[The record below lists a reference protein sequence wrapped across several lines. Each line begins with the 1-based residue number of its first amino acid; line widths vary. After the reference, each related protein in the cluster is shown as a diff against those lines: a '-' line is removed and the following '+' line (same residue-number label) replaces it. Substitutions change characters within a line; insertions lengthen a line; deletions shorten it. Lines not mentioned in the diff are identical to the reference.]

1 MLTRVLGERVA
12 QVLDRLLGGA
22 VDLLGDDDVERHQEI
37 TRASLA
43 RVNPAS
49 AHLHGL
55 AALGSGRHLHG
66 HGLVEGRD
74 FDLRAQRGLGERD
87 RHAHGEVLA
96 LAPEDRVLPYVHDD
110 EQVAGR
116 ATVRA
121 GRAPARHAD
130 ALAVADTGRDPHF
143 HVALAAFDSA
153 PAALVARVLDDGAAP
168 GARRAH
174 LRERERSLVDE
185 DLAAAAALRAD
196 VGRGAGLGTRTVAHR
211 AHGIGGEAHA
221 RRDAVHRVEE
231 VEVQLGLEV
240 GPALRTGLPGPAA
253 TTPGPA

>member
-74 FDLRAQRGLGERD
+74 LDLRAQRGLGERD

-96 LAPEDRVLPYVHDD
+96 LAPEDRVLPDVHDD
-110 EQVAGR
+110 EEIAGR
-116 ATVRA
+116 AAVRA
-121 GRAPARHAD
+121 RCPAARYAD
-130 ALAVADTGRDPHF
+130 ALTVVDTGRDPHL
-143 HVALAAFDSA
+143 HVAAAAFHAAS
-153 PAALVARVLDDGAAP
+153 AALMARVLDDRAAP
-168 GARRAH
+168 GARRAD
-174 LRERERSLVDE
+174 LRERERTLIDKY
-185 DLAAAAALRAD
+185 LAAA
-196 VGRGAGLGTRTVAHR
+196 
-211 AHGIGGEAHA
+211 
-221 RRDAVHRVEE
+221 
-231 VEVQLGLEV
+231 
-240 GPALRTGLPGPAA
+240 
-253 TTPGPA
+253 